1 MVKPI
6 LPRHELPGSTQPA
19 QASNVDATVDEAPQ
33 PRRRGRKPG
42 PLSRTAREAQRKLNH
57 SIIEKARRT
66 KINEALGAL
75 RQLVPADYGRR
86 KDMDADKQSGD
97 HNSEDENDEDEE
109 DDEGDGEY
117 GAPRRKT
124 AVTDKKSTTG
134 KKEEK
139 EFKLEVLER
148 TVAYLQDLTERCED
162 LQRENQQLLGVRR
175 CSCQEGSREPIGRK
189 RNRSES
195 ASSVVDSDTQSAQD
209 ERPSKRH
216 EPLPPISS
224 WLPLSPE
231 FVRHSTD
238 LPPPRHTTVAPAL
251 PSYLPTPPSSALFQP
266 TRTPISPL
274 SSTSTTKGSYIP
286 SLSLGPT
293 ALPLP
298 SLTTQLSP
306 VSNKRRQ
313 SISQSPLSQTS
324 SISSNKGQRVDA
336 SPTSPSHT
344 REDETAASLLLTM
357 RLLRSPSSPRHVTT
371 TSPLITA
378 SVTSRRPSI
387 SGRLAPPSPPSPR
400 LPRQEKLAAGSVSDM
415 QKKNALEYIP
425 VSRTAR
431 EIQMRGSAQVETPG
445 SLLGLTGHR
454 NKN

>member
-1 MVKPI
+1 
-6 LPRHELPGSTQPA
+6 
-19 QASNVDATVDEAPQ
+19 VDATVDEAPQ

-97 HNSEDENDEDEE
+97 HNSGDENDEDEE

-117 GAPRRKT
+117 GVPRRKT
-124 AVTDKKSTTG
+124 AVTDKKGTTG

-148 TVAYLQDLTERCED
+148 TVAFLQDLTERCED

-175 CSCQEGSREPIGRK
+175 CSCHESPREPIGGK

-195 ASSVVDSDTQSAQD
+195 ASSVVDADD

-266 TRTPISPL
+266 TQTPISPL
-274 SSTSTTKGSYIP
+274 SSNSTTKGSYIP

-324 SISSNKGQRVDA
+324 CA
-336 SPTSPSHT
+336 SACH
-344 REDETAASLLLTM
+344 A
-357 RLLRSPSSPRHVTT
+357 V
-371 TSPLITA
+371 
-378 SVTSRRPSI
+378 
-387 SGRLAPPSPPSPR
+387 
-400 LPRQEKLAAGSVSDM
+400 
-415 QKKNALEYIP
+415 
-425 VSRTAR
+425 RTN
-431 EIQMRGSAQVETPG
+431 T
-445 SLLGLTGHR
+445 
-454 NKN
+454 